1 MKCYL
6 TSCLAGFMAFSEDLI
21 LLDYELFPPSK
32 ISSRLLDVQEGNL
45 VKEEEFL
52 LKRMVKNHEKIVIE
66 NSRRV
71 SNYKNLKNS
80 EKFEF
85 QSPHQGGEHLRYNLT
100 SILIDVG
107 FIDSPIDFNPRISNI
122 YQELVLKKI
131 RESSES
137 EDKLLMQ
144 AVSSI
149 EELDESISKLSER
162 IREWYAI
169 HFPEMDAMKSHETYV
184 GLIAEYGHREKII
197 KNLKKFNLD
206 IESSMGAEIEEE
218 DILILQNFASS
229 LKSLQ
234 DSRKGIEKYVEIKMG
249 KIAPNL
255 MDLCGATLGA
265 KLIAHVGSIKQL
277 AIFPSSTVQIL
288 GAEKALF
295 RHLKT
300 GERPPKHGLIY
311 QHPEIRGARWWIRG
325 KIARAF
331 AAKISLAVRKDLFSG
346 EFDPHIKE
354 QFLEKVEEIKKE
366 NPFPKKSSRSKT
378 IKKETSRKKPKKYG
392 KKKKKKSRK

>member
-1 MKCYL
+1 EYL
-6 TSCLAGFMAFSEDLI
+6 RS
-21 LLDYELFPPSK
+21 
-32 ISSRLLDVQEGNL
+32 
-45 VKEEEFL
+45 
-52 LKRMVKNHEKIVIE
+52 
-66 NSRRV
+66 
-71 SNYKNLKNS
+71 
-80 EKFEF
+80 
-85 QSPHQGGEHLRYNLT
+85 NLT
-100 SILIDVG
+100 SILIEVG
-107 FIDSPIDFNPRISNI
+107 FLNSDKDFNPRISDI

-137 EDKLLMQ
+137 EDKLLMH

-162 IREWYAI
+162 IREWYAV
-169 HFPEMDAMKSHETYV
+169 HFPEMDAIKSHEAYV
-184 GLIAEYGHREKII
+184 ALIAEYGHRDSII
-197 KNLKKFNLD
+197 KNLKGFDLD
-206 IESSMGAEIEEE
+206 IESSMGAEVEEK
-218 DILILQNFASS
+218 DILILQDFASS

-311 QHPEIRGARWWIRG
+311 QHPEIRGTRWWIRG

-331 AAKISLAVRKDLFSG
+331 AAKISLAVRKDVFSG

-354 QFLEKVEEIKKE
+354 QFMVKVEEIKKE
-366 NPFPKKSSRSKT
+366 NPFPKKPSRPKT
-378 IKKETSRKKPKKYG
+378 IKKESTRKKPKKYG
-392 KKKKKKSRK
+392 KKKKKKKK